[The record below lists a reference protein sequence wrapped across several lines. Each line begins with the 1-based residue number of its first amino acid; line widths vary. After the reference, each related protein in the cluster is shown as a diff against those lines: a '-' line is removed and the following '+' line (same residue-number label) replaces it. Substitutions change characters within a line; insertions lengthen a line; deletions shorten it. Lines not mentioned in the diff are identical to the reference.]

1 MLAVADINPP
11 VKMLPPV
18 MLAVAEIRPPVRIL
32 PPVMLPEDTALCMLR
47 LPASRVPNV
56 TTVTTS
62 LAMVT
67 LVARNMLPVLLS

>member
-1 MLAVADINPP
+1 M
-11 VKMLPPV
+11 PPV
-18 MLAVAEIRPPVRIL
+18 MLAVALSKPPVSKL
-32 PPVMLPEDTALCMLR
+32 PPVMLPEETALCMSR
-47 LPASRVPNV
+47 LPACRVPNV